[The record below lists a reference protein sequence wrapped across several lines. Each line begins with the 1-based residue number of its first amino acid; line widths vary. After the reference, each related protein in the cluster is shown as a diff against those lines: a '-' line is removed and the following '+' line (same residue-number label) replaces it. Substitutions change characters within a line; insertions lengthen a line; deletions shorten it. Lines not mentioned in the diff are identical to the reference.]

1 MLFVTTTIV
10 VMSTVRRKA
19 SKNMDANTML
29 KYVIMSA
36 TAKVDDS
43 ILNFFINI
51 YSTIVPSDG
60 S

>member
-43 ILNFFINI
+43 ILNFLINI